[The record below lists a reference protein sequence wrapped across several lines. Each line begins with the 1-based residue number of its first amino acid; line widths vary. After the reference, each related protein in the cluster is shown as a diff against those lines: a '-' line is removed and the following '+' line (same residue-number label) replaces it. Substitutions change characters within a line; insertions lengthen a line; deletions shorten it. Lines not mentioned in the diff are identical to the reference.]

1 MNFCCMDAQNMS
13 ILLEGAVENS
23 RQGCGEM
30 TKQLRGLQ
38 KGLRCRDF
46 LFCGENTG
54 MYSLETAECLTSR
67 KYFVWLE
74 NPLQLKLSSG
84 IRRSKTDTL
93 DARMIAEYACRH
105 LDKAKRF
112 SPCGEGLKKLREL
125 HLTRRKLK
133 DCEVAL
139 KNFSGSLSKESLP
152 ASKALRKVMESIKE
166 SIRALEKEIRE
177 QLLHEPEF
185 RENASLALTVPG
197 ISWVTASAIILDTRN
212 FTRFSTARQYAS
224 HTGCVPHEHDSGTSV
239 HRKPRVSRASNRYV
253 NSLLTQGA
261 NSLLAH
267 NPQTREYAQ
276 KKQKE
281 GKPHGFIVNNIRNKT
296 IHRLFAVIRN
306 KEPFDWAHVNA
317 YEKQPSRGKIR
328 TNAA

>member
-1 MNFCCMDAQNMS
+1 MAKLIIGIDFSKEKMNFCCMDAQNMS

-84 IRRSKTDTL
+84 IRRSKTDML

-105 LDKAKRF
+105 LDKAKQF

-139 KNFSGSLSKESLP
+139 KNFSGSFQKNPCRRQKPCARSW
-152 ASKALRKVMESIKE
+152 KA
-166 SIRALEKEIRE
+166 
-177 QLLHEPEF
+177 
-185 RENASLALTVPG
+185 
-197 ISWVTASAIILDTRN
+197 
-212 FTRFSTARQYAS
+212 
-224 HTGCVPHEHDSGTSV
+224 
-239 HRKPRVSRASNRYV
+239 
-253 NSLLTQGA
+253 
-261 NSLLAH
+261 
-267 NPQTREYAQ
+267 
-276 KKQKE
+276 
-281 GKPHGFIVNNIRNKT
+281 
-296 IHRLFAVIRN
+296 
-306 KEPFDWAHVNA
+306 
-317 YEKQPSRGKIR
+317 
-328 TNAA
+328 